1 MPTHLCLDFG
11 TAYSKAAV
19 CEPGRAP
26 FPLAIGQAARQAG
39 DAHMVRTALFINSA
53 GELFFGEAAEQAA
66 TSEDRSPFD
75 TIKEILTNAEDPTV
89 LEHELPAEHNPTC
102 DKVNGRQAL
111 EFYLAFLT
119 RAALRA
125 PRAPDRDVRRSIA
138 TPVFPGPKAKWVST
152 LLADSLARSHVLAD
166 QLGDQLFGRIDLL
179 HAIRLL
185 PSEPL
190 PLSPVVARPP
200 TVAEPVAAIASQLLH
215 FTPSSGNPPGLMMV
229 VDVGAGTTD
238 VAMFAAG
245 QGDGDVTMR
254 HVSRSKRSILAGGKA
269 IDRALVANMVRKSV
283 LGQSQKR
290 LLRANLLR
298 ESQGQPMKE
307 EIFRQEQVERF
318 GITTT
323 LREFLRSSEMGAV
336 VAEIRGGINDMLLDI
351 DRSFFARTVAVR
363 FSGGGAFLPFLDQMV
378 PPEQILRTGSMVRM
392 GIADRKPMWHDE
404 PVFRRLYNRV
414 GDKFH
419 RLSVALGGA
428 YYGAEGRSW
437 LKLEDDI
444 EWLGASRDP
453 DSLAQR

>member
-26 FPLAIGQAARQAG
+26 FPLAIGQATGQAG
-39 DAHMVRTALFINSA
+39 DVHMVRTALFISSA

-66 TSEDRSPFD
+66 TREDRSPFD
-75 TIKEILTNAEDPTV
+75 TIKELLTNAGDPAV
-89 LEHELPAEHNPTC
+89 LERELSADHNPTC
-102 DKVNGRQAL
+102 DNVTGRQAL

-125 PRAPDRDVRRSIA
+125 PRAPDKDVCRSIA
-138 TPVFPGPKAKWVST
+138 TPVFPEPKATWVST
-152 LLADSLARSHVLAD
+152 LLADSLAKSHVLAD
-166 QLGDQLFGRIDLL
+166 QLGDRLFGSVDLL

-190 PLSPVVARPP
+190 PPSPVVARPP
-200 TVAEPVAAIASQLLH
+200 TVAEPVAAIASHLLH
-215 FTPSSGNPPGLMMV
+215 FTPSSGNTPGLMMV

-245 QGDGDVTMR
+245 QADRAVTMR

-269 IDRALVANMVRKSV
+269 IDRALVASMVRKSG
-283 LGQSQKR
+283 LADSQKR

-298 ESQGQPMKE
+298 ESQGQPIKE
-307 EIFRQEQVERF
+307 EIFREEQVERL

-323 LREFLRSSEMGAV
+323 LGEFLGSPEMEPV
-336 VAEIRGGINDMLLDI
+336 VAEIRGGLDNMLLDI
-351 DRSFFARTVAVR
+351 DRSFFARIVAVR
-363 FSGGGAFLPFLDQMV
+363 FSGGGAFLPFLDEMV
-378 PPEQILRTGSMVRM
+378 PPEKILTTGPLDPGKIVRM
-392 GIADRKPMWHDE
+392 GVADRKPMWHDE
-404 PVFRRLYNRV
+404 PSFRRLYNRV

-428 YYGAEGRSW
+428 YYGAKGRSW

-444 EWLGASRDP
+444 EWLGA
-453 DSLAQR
+453 